1 MKDEGRGMKKIV
13 WGVVLFGT
21 LFFFCS
27 LQAGLEDRPLNTDD
41 AYTIKKGTWS
51 TSLGEV
57 FLRHDRDDRQFDIVI
72 DIAHS
77 FIENLEVGL
86 QAPYTFLDP
95 RDGDSEDGIGDI
107 TIRPEYQFLQ
117 EADNVPAVSGWVAV
131 KTNTGSEDN
140 GLGTGATHISFAG
153 NLSKKFS
160 GPAWFHI
167 NLGYTVTDSDSMDN
181 VFFYKVA
188 GEYLI
193 RDRLKLVGEIVGQ
206 GNHDPDA
213 TDDPLEWL
221 LGFIYE
227 IPNGLIL
234 DFGFGTGLTD
244 ASPDIRVTG
253 GVTYNF

>member
-1 MKDEGRGMKKIV
+1 MRDDGRGTKRIA
-13 WGVVLFGT
+13 GLTVLGFT
-21 LFFFCS
+21 LLCS
-27 LQAGLEDRPLNTDD
+27 VNALAGLEDRPLNTDD

-51 TSLGEV
+51 TSIGEV
-57 FLRHDRDDRQFDIVI
+57 FLRHDNHDRQFDTVI
-72 DIAHS
+72 DIANS
-77 FIENLEVGL
+77 FIENLEIGL

-95 RDGDSEDGIGDI
+95 KEGRSEDGIGDI

-117 EADNVPAVSGWVAV
+117 ETDNTPAMSGWVAV
-131 KTNTGSEDN
+131 KTNTGSEDS

-167 NLGYTVTDSDSMDN
+167 NLGYTVTDSGDMDN

-188 GEYLI
+188 GEYLM
-193 RDRLKLVGEIVGQ
+193 RERLKLVGEIVGQ
-206 GNHDPDA
+206 GNHDSEA
-213 TDDPLEWL
+213 TNDPLEWL

-227 IPNGLIL
+227 IPNGLIV
-234 DFGFGTGLTD
+234 DMGFGTGLTD
-244 ASPDIRVTG
+244 ASPDIRLTG

>member
-1 MKDEGRGMKKIV
+1 MKRIV
-13 WGVVLFGT
+13 WGVVFLGT
-21 LFFFCS
+21 VVFSCS

-41 AYTIKKGTWS
+41 AYTIRKGTWS
-51 TSLGEV
+51 TSIGGV
-57 FLRHDRDDRQFDIVI
+57 FLRHDNNDRQFDTVI
-72 DIAHS
+72 DIAYS

-95 RDGDSEDGIGDI
+95 KEGGSEDGIGDI

-117 EADNVPAVSGWVAV
+117 ETDNIPAVSGWVAV
-131 KTNTGSEDN
+131 KTNTGSEDS
-140 GLGTGATHISFAG
+140 GLGTGATHISLAG
-153 NLSKKFS
+153 NLSKRFS

-167 NLGYTVTDSDSMDN
+167 NLGYTVTDSDSMDD

-193 RDRLKLVGEIVGQ
+193 RERLKLVGEIIGQ

-213 TDDPLEWL
+213 TYDPLEWL

-227 IPNGLIL
+227 IPNGLIV
-234 DFGFGTGLTD
+234 DMGFGTGLTE
-244 ASPDIRVTG
+244 AAPSIRLTG